1 MTKIDASNQKLRT
14 IAQDAYTTCLKT
26 CSEFEDFL
34 GDTVDLRQGQAWWKT
49 TFEEHSEELA
59 RRLYSHLIKA
69 TLADTG
75 CLVVGAKGTLPD
87 TATPQRIYWRGRRQK
102 VYQLVAWGLLGELPS
117 KRSVVRHLCN
127 NRLCI
132 HPEHLKVGT
141 QAQNLHDQRLNRSKD
156 WPHQ

>member
-1 MTKIDASNQKLRT
+1 MTKIDTINQVVRS
-14 IAQDAYTTCLKT
+14 IAQDAYTECLKA
-26 CSEFEDFL
+26 CSEFENFL
-34 GDTVDLRQGQAWWKT
+34 GDTIELREDQVWWKN
-49 TFEEHSEELA
+49 TFEVFPEELA
-59 RRLYSHLIKA
+59 RRIRNHIMAA

-75 CLVVGAKGTLPD
+75 CLELIKRAT
-87 TATPQRIYWRGRRQK
+87 TAAPQRIYWRGRRQK
-102 VYQLVAWGLLGELPS
+102 VYQLVAWGLHGELPS

-141 QAQNLHDQRLNRSKD
+141 QAQNLRDQRLNRTKD

>member
-1 MTKIDASNQKLRT
+1 MTKTDPSNQKCRS
-14 IAQDAYTTCLKT
+14 IAQNAYTKCLKA
-26 CSEFEDFL
+26 CSDFEDFL
-34 GDTVDLRQGQAWWKT
+34 GDILDLSEDQVWWRK
-49 TFEEHSEELA
+49 TFEEHPEELA
-59 RRLYSHLIKA
+59 QRIRAHLTTA

-75 CLVVGAKGTLPD
+75 CLETEARDT

-102 VYQLVAWGLLGELPS
+102 VYQLVAWGLHGELPS

-141 QAQNLHDQRLNRSKD
+141 QAQNLRDQQLKRIID

>member
-1 MTKIDASNQKLRT
+1 MTKIDTLNQRVGS
-14 IAQDAYTTCLKT
+14 IAQDAYTECLKA

-34 GDTVDLRQGQAWWKT
+34 GDTLELREDQVWWKK
-49 TFEEHSEELA
+49 TFGEYPEELA
-59 RRLYSHLIKA
+59 QRVRYLIMAA

-75 CLVVGAKGTLPD
+75 CLELRKRAT

-102 VYQLVAWGLLGELPS
+102 VYQLVAWGLHGELPS

-127 NRLCI
+127 NRCCI

-141 QAQNLHDQRLNRSKD
+141 QAQNLRDQQLTRIKE